1 MNPDATIQ
9 RLCKAL
15 PDLRQRF
22 AVAQLGIFG
31 SVARGTAGPE
41 SDIDILVELEG
52 PATLD
57 GFMGMDRSQFAED
70 WRTQDA
76 TLRNLEIL
84 GEAVKHLPGNLAS
97 LYPDVAW
104 KNIAGF
110 RDFLAHA
117 YFGVDEEIVWDS
129 ISTKLDPLETA
140 VQALI
145 FGL

>member
-1 MNPDATIQ
+1 VSREP
-9 RLCKAL
+9 RLYL
-15 PDLRQRF
+15 
-22 AVAQLGIFG
+22 
-31 SVARGTAGPE
+31 E
-41 SDIDILVELEG
+41 DILEAIRRVRLL
-52 PATLD
+52 TT
-57 GFMGMDRSQFAED
+57 GMDRSQFAED

-84 GEAVKHLPGNLAS
+84 GEAVKHLPGELIS

-117 YFGVDEEIVWDS
+117 YFGVDEEIVWDI

-140 VQALI
+140 GQAL
-145 FGL
+145 LRHRP